1 MTAALW
7 TSHPGGVS
15 SPVRR
20 AISAVETAMQRTY
33 RRWIEHASKCDE
45 CRATGNRC
53 STAERVWQA
62 YQAAQSEMRS
72 L

>member
-1 MTAALW
+1 MTAAPW
-7 TSHPGGVS
+7 KSHPGGVS

-20 AISAVETAMQRTY
+20 AISAVETAVQSIY
-33 RRWIEHASKCDE
+33 RQWIEHASKCDE

-53 STAERVWQA
+53 STAERLWQA
-62 YQAAQSEMRS
+62 YKAAQREVRS